1 MTAFVLIV
9 EDDDDYVT
17 EILNILDGLGAPYR
31 AVVARNRDE
40 ARARLDSDFFDFA
53 ILDLKIPTGDN
64 TLDLDPEHGRSVFHY
79 ARRVTPGT
87 KLLVL
92 TSSPSDDFITDLLTQ
107 KHDADIWGEG
117 AKVDT
122 VEFLRKIDIDRA
134 PESIGKVL
142 HAIHALDGVEL
153 DLRAVNLDT
162 GDDRLV
168 RIFAKRFGAMRCVV
182 SKIGG
187 GRSGAKTL
195 RLQLFDGGGAPLR
208 EVVAKLAT
216 LDRVQDEDRR
226 YEAHIILL
234 DGAVT
239 PRKMAMLEFGA
250 GPIAGLF
257 YQLAQGHDD
266 SLFATMAKEDARAAA
281 AVAATAAALNDWSA
295 GKPESRRTVKQ
306 VRQCWVSDDKAAEL
320 QATYGLDWAANFEA
334 RELQTRWC
342 CVHGDLHGENIL
354 VDAGGEIM
362 IIDYGDVEYGAASY
376 DAVSLELS
384 AVLQQNATLSA
395 AWPSE
400 ELCRQWHDLDAYLVR
415 CPVPEFVRACR
426 EWALKVAAGRRE
438 VAACAYTYLLR
449 QLKYPDTDKGRI
461 LALLEGVRAFMQAT

>member
-1 MTAFVLIV
+1 MTASILIV

-17 EILNILDGLGAPYR
+17 EIHNILEGLGAPYR

-40 ARARLDSDFFDFA
+40 ALARLDSEFFDFA

-64 TLDLDPEHGRSVFHY
+64 SLDLDPEHGKALFHH

-92 TSSPSDDFITDLLTQ
+92 TSSPSDDFIADLLTQ

-134 PESIGKVL
+134 PDSISKVL

-162 GDDRLV
+162 GEDRLV

-187 GRSGAKTL
+187 GRSGARTL
-195 RLQLFDGGGAPLR
+195 RLQLFDGGGAPFR

-216 LDRVQDEDRR
+216 LDSVQDEDGR

-266 SLFATMAKEDARAAA
+266 SMFATMAKEDARAAA
-281 AVAATAAALNDWSA
+281 AVRATAAALNDWSA
-295 GKPESRRTVKQ
+295 SKPESRRTVKE
-306 VRQCWVSDDKAAEL
+306 VRKCWVSDDKATEL
-320 QATYGLDWAANFEA
+320 QTAFGLDWAAEFEG

-354 VDAGGEIM
+354 VDAGSKIM
-362 IIDYGDVEYGAASY
+362 IIDYGDVGHSAASY
-376 DAVSLELS
+376 DPISLELS
-384 AVLQQNATLSA
+384 AVLQQNETISET
-395 AWPSE
+395 WPTE
-400 ELCRQWHDLDAYLVR
+400 EHCRQWHNLDAYLAD
-415 CPVPEFVRACR
+415 CPMPEFVRACR
-426 EWALKVAAGRRE
+426 EWALNVAAGRRE

-449 QLKYPDTDKGRI
+449 QLKYSDTDKGRI
-461 LALLEGVRAFMQAT
+461 LALLEGVRSFMQAT

>member
-9 EDDDDYVT
+9 EDDDDYVS
-17 EILNILDGLGAPYR
+17 EILNILEGLGMPFR
-31 AVVARNRDE
+31 AVVAKNRDE
-40 ARARLDSDFFDFA
+40 ARARLDTEFFDFA

-64 TLDLDPEHGRSVFHY
+64 TLDLDPEHGKAIFHH

-92 TSSPSDDFITDLLTQ
+92 TSSPSEDFIADLLTQ

-122 VEFLRKIDIDRA
+122 VEFLRKINIDRA
-134 PESIGKVL
+134 PDNIGKVL
-142 HAIHALDGVEL
+142 NAIHKLDGVEL
-153 DLRAVNLDT
+153 DLRSVNLEI
-162 GDDRLV
+162 GEDRLV

-195 RLQLFDGGGAPLR
+195 RLQLFDGGGAPIR
-208 EVVAKLAT
+208 EVVAKLAS

-226 YEAHIILL
+226 YEAHINLL
-234 DGAVT
+234 NGAVT

-266 SLFATMAKEDARAAA
+266 SLFAVMAKEDARAAA
-281 AVAATAAALNDWSA
+281 AVAATAAALSDWST
-295 GKPESRRTVKQ
+295 GKPESRRTIKD
-306 VRQCWVSDDKAAEL
+306 VRRCWVSDDKAAEL
-320 QATYGLDWAANFEA
+320 QATYGLNWATDFEA

-342 CVHGDLHGENIL
+342 CVHGDLHGENVL
-354 VDAGGEIM
+354 VDTGNKIM
-362 IIDYGDVEYGAASY
+362 IIDYGDVEHGAASY
-376 DAVSLELS
+376 DAISLELS
-384 AVLQQNATLSA
+384 AVLQQSQTNSS
-395 AWPSE
+395 AWPTE
-400 ELCRQWHDLDAYLVR
+400 ELCRRWHDLDAYLVG
-415 CPVPEFVRACR
+415 CPIPESVRACR
-426 EWALKVAAGRRE
+426 EWAFKVGAGRRE

-449 QLKYPDTDKGRI
+449 QLKYADTDKGRI
-461 LALLEGVRAFMQAT
+461 LALLEGVCALMSAT

>member
-1 MTAFVLIV
+1 MIPVVLIV

-17 EILNILDGLGAPYR
+17 EIRNILEELGTPVET
-31 AVVARNRDE
+31 VVARNRDE
-40 ARARLDSDFFDFA
+40 AHARLDSEFFDFA
-53 ILDLKIPTGDN
+53 ILDLKIPTGHN
-64 TLDLDPEHGRSVFHY
+64 TLDLDSEHGKAVFHH

-92 TSSPSDDFITDLLTQ
+92 TSSPSDDFIADLLTH

-117 AKVDT
+117 AKVGT

-134 PESIGKVL
+134 PESIGKVIQ
-142 HAIHALDGVEL
+142 AINALDGVEV
-153 DLRAVNLDT
+153 DLRAVNLNL
-162 GDDRLV
+162 GEDRLV

-195 RLQLFDGGGAPLR
+195 RLQLFDGGGAPLP

-216 LDRVQDEDRR
+216 LDRVQDEDGR
-226 YEAHIILL
+226 YEAHIMLL
-234 DGAVT
+234 HGAVT

-250 GPIAGLF
+250 GPFAGLF
-257 YQLAQGHDD
+257 YHLVQGHDD
-266 SLFATMAKEDARAAA
+266 SLFATMATEDARAAA
-281 AVAATAAALNDWSA
+281 AVVATAAALNDWSV
-295 GKPESRRTVKQ
+295 GRQESRRTVRE
-306 VRQCWVSDDKAAEL
+306 VRQCWVEDGKAAEL
-320 QATYGLDWAANFEA
+320 QAAYALDWAANFEV

-354 VDAGGEIM
+354 VDADGKIM
-362 IIDYGDVEYGAASY
+362 IIDYGDVGHSAASY

-384 AVLQQNATLSA
+384 AVLQQNATIGA
-395 AWPSE
+395 AWPTD
-400 ELCRQWHDLDAYLVR
+400 ELCRHWHDLDAYLAG
-415 CPVPEFVRACR
+415 CPMPEFVRACR
-426 EWALKVAAGRRE
+426 EWALNVAAGRRE

-449 QLKYPDTDKGRI
+449 QLKYQDTDKDRI
-461 LALLEGVRAFMQAT
+461 LALLEGVRALMNAT

>member
-9 EDDDDYVT
+9 EDDEDYVS
-17 EILNILDGLGAPYR
+17 EIINILQGLGAPYS
-31 AVVARNRDE
+31 AVVARNRDD
-40 ARARLDSDFFDFA
+40 ARTRLESEFFDFA

-64 TLDLDPEHGRSVFHY
+64 TLDLDPEHGKAIFHF

-92 TSSPSDDFITDLLTQ
+92 TSSPSDDFIADLLAQ

-122 VEFLRKIDIDRA
+122 VEFIRKIDIDHA
-134 PESIGKVL
+134 PDSIGKVL
-142 HAIHALDGVEL
+142 HAILALDGVEL
-153 DLRAVNLDT
+153 DQRAVNLDT
-162 GDDRLV
+162 GEDRLV

-187 GRSGAKTL
+187 GRSGAKIL
-195 RLQLFDGGGAPLR
+195 RLKLFDGGGAPLR
-208 EVVAKLAT
+208 EVVAKLAK

-257 YQLAQGHDD
+257 YHLAQGHDD
-266 SLFATMAKEDARAAA
+266 SMFATIAKEDARAAA
-281 AVAATAAALNDWSA
+281 AVAATATALNDWSA
-295 GKPESRRTVKQ
+295 GKPESRRMVKE
-306 VRQCWVSDDKAAEL
+306 VRQCWVDDEKAAEL
-320 QATYGLDWAANFEA
+320 QATYGLDWAASFEA

-354 VDAGGEIM
+354 VAAGSKIM
-362 IIDYGDVEYGAASY
+362 IIDYGDVAHSAASY
-376 DAVSLELS
+376 DAINLELS
-384 AVLQQNATLSA
+384 AVLQQNETISA
-395 AWPSE
+395 AWPTE
-400 ELCRQWHDLDAYLVR
+400 ELCRQWHDLDAYLAG
-415 CPVPEFVRACR
+415 CQMPEFVRACR
-426 EWALKVAAGRRE
+426 AWALKVAAGRRE

-461 LALLEGVRAFMQAT
+461 LALLEGVRAFMRAT